1 MKKVLVPITLHTT
14 AEQMRH
20 AVAEAIGMYLNE
32 ESVQIHLLSVQRP
45 FSRHVSDLFA
55 PGCLG
60 AIRAEAAKEE
70 LAPARAAFRAAGV
83 PHLTHVETGWT
94 TATIAR
100 FAREIRADRIIIR
113 QAAPKGYAGTVFVA
127 LAGQLRHFRG
137 R

>member
-1 MKKVLVPITLHTT
+1 MKKVLVPITLQTT

-20 AVAEAIGMYLNE
+20 AVAEAIGMYLDE

-55 PGCLG
+55 PGELG
-60 AIRAEAAKEE
+60 AIRAEAAKAE

-83 PHLTHVETGWT
+83 PYLTHLETGWS
-94 TATIAR
+94 TATITR
-100 FAREIRADRIIIR
+100 FAREIRADRIILR
-113 QAAPKGYAGTVFVA
+113 QPAPRGYAGMAFIA
-127 LAGQLRHFRG
+127 LAGQLRHFLG